1 MSMAVVLQRVR
12 DHLRSALALSA
23 DQCGVR
29 VGGHPPAS
37 SGELYVAVDELGV
50 ECTAR
55 DHLREV
61 YVVEVAL
68 WRRVGQ
74 WPDDRA
80 GDALLRDD
88 AYLAG
93 ALTLD
98 RLERS
103 VIAALHGNYT
113 DIPAAANAAIGA
125 GSPGGGDVFQL
136 ALYYAGRT
144 RTEAWQDR
152 RQSGSPTAWLGR
164 RLKFAGM
171 NRVQAMDV
179 MQ

>member
-103 VIAALHGNYT
+103 VIARCTAITPTFPLPPMQPSAPAVQAEATCFNSPCTTLAAREPRPGRTAVSRAVPRHGS
-113 DIPAAANAAIGA
+113 AAA
-125 GSPGGGDVFQL
+125 
-136 ALYYAGRT
+136 
-144 RTEAWQDR
+144 
-152 RQSGSPTAWLGR
+152 
-164 RLKFAGM
+164 
-171 NRVQAMDV
+171 
-179 MQ
+179 